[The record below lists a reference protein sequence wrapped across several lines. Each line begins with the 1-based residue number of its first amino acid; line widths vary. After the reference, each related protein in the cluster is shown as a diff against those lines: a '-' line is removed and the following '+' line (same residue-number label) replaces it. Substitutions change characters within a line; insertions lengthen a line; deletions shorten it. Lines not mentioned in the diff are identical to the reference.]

1 MIGRNSELIRQ
12 WTILRALTTA
22 RRPTIAAL
30 AQEAGR
36 SQRTIRRDLE
46 ALQAAGFP
54 IEEGQDAAG
63 KYWRLPP
70 RAMAGLARSGFT
82 FPELAALYLSRA
94 LFECFAGSTLF
105 SELGT
110 AFDKMNAA
118 LSPDMRKFL
127 DRLPKAIGS
136 KSTQTK
142 RQDRETQAIAL
153 RLLEAIMGSHVVSMK
168 YYSQSSRQT
177 KAYTVHPYRLVH
189 AQGGLY
195 LVAYVPEYG
204 ELRTFAAERMRQAA
218 AEKET
223 FEPIGAPG
231 TDPFA
236 NSMGAFRGPVT
247 KVRLRFSAAIASP
260 VQERT
265 WHASQAFRN
274 REDGSVD
281 MTLEVSDDYALRSWI
296 LSFGSG
302 VRVMAPSALA
312 EWAARELDTAA
323 ALYRGRGALWAD
335 DETKQPTLPLYFI
348 PGPLTSLPAAADGS
362 VVGRSSAQARR
373 PANGARTTSRA

>member
-1 MIGRNSELIRQ
+1 VVGRNSELIRQ
-12 WTILRALTTA
+12 WTILRSLTTA
-22 RRPTIAAL
+22 RRPTIATL
-30 AQEAGR
+30 AEEAGR

-54 IEEGQDAAG
+54 IEEDQDAAG

-70 RAMAGLARSGFT
+70 TAMAGLTRSGFT

-94 LFECFAGSTLF
+94 LFECFADSTLF

-110 AFDKMNAA
+110 AFDKMNGA

-127 DRLPKAIGS
+127 DRLPKAIGA
-136 KSTQTK
+136 KSPQAK
-142 RQDRETQAIAL
+142 RQDRETHTITL
-153 RLLEAIMGSHVVSMK
+153 RLLEAIMGSRVVSMK
-168 YYSQSSRQT
+168 YHSQSSRQL

-195 LVAYVPEYG
+195 LVAYVPDYG
-204 ELRTFAAERMRQAA
+204 ELRTFAVERMRRAA

-223 FEPIGAPG
+223 FEPIGTPG
-231 TDPFA
+231 ADPFA
-236 NSMGAFRGPVT
+236 NSMGVFRGPVT
-247 KVRLRFSAAIASP
+247 KVRLRFSAAVASA

-265 WHASQAFRN
+265 WHASQRFNN

-281 MTLEVSDDYALRSWI
+281 MALEVSDDYALRSWI

-302 VRVMAPSALA
+302 VRVMAPAALA
-312 EWAARELDTAA
+312 EWAERELEAA
-323 ALYRGRGALWAD
+323 VGLYRGRGGLWGH

-348 PGPLTSLPAAADGS
+348 PGPLTASQRAIA
-362 VVGRSSAQARR
+362 
-373 PANGARTTSRA
+373 ARTSTPRRR